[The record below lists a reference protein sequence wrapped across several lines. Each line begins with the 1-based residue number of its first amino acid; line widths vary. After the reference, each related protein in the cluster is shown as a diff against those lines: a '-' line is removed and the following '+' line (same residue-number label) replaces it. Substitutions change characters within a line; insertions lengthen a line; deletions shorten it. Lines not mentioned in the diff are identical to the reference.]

1 MANSGHD
8 ERLEPARA
16 GEDLEVHRTLLEEN
30 PPILRAA
37 KRQPDLRRGRGG
49 LDEEEQ
55 RVGILASA
63 AVPRRVE
70 GGATPRPCPARLLS
84 GTAQCERNSNGSAGA
99 NFSET
104 SPESSG
110 FPASESLVG
119 FAPGFRFSFSRSTQK
134 AEGLY
139 ADSK

>member
-1 MANSGHD
+1 MTKRSSESGSS
-8 ERLEPARA
+8 
-16 GEDLEVHRTLLEEN
+16 
-30 PPILRAA
+30 
-37 KRQPDLRRGRGG
+37 RQPPYL
-49 LDEEEQ
+49 
-55 RVGILASA
+55 VGW
-63 AVPRRVE
+63 
-70 GGATPRPCPARLLS
+70 GGATPRPCPARHLS

-119 FAPGFRFSFSRSTQK
+119 LAPGFRFSFSRSTQK